1 MGLARTVMRS
11 EFSRFIL
18 LTCYNIAGFPP
29 SDDLL
34 LKWLLPQGRDR
45 VAEFQ
50 KLHQFI
56 YSLLTVTKERLR
68 RLERE
73 LLDEPTR
80 NHC

>member
-1 MGLARTVMRS
+1 MQS
-11 EFSRFIL
+11 EFSHFIL
-18 LTCYNIAGFPP
+18 LICYNIAGFPP

-34 LKWLLPQGRDR
+34 LEWLLPGGCDR
-45 VAEFQ
+45 VAESQ

-56 YSLLTVTKERLR
+56 YSLLIVTKERLQ